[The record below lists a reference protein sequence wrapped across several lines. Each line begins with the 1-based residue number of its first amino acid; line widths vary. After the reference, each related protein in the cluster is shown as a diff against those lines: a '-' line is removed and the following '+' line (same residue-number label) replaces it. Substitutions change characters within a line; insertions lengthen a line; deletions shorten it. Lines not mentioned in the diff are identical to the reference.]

1 MNCRRSICFTKRYE
15 MKLLEF
21 TIERDDKS
29 GAFTASWDDPKGGG
43 ITTQAY
49 SLAELPE
56 QRFLRLEGVANVQ
69 GIASLPVKR
78 LERKLGDLP
87 RDVLD
92 KIKQTV
98 AFALDIG

>member
-1 MNCRRSICFTKRYE
+1 

-49 SLAELPE
+49 SLAELPDAINE
-56 QRFLRLEGVANVQ
+56 AVRCHFLNRKSPRQVALHFEHDPILQ
-69 GIASLPVKR
+69 LA
-78 LERKLGDLP
+78 
-87 RDVLD
+87 
-92 KIKQTV
+92 
-98 AFALDIG
+98 

>member
-1 MNCRRSICFTKRYE
+1 

-49 SLAELPE
+49 SLAELPDAINE
-56 QRFLRLEGVANVQ
+56 AVRCHFLRT
-69 GIASLPVKR
+69 R
-78 LERKLGDLP
+78 LRAGYPLS
-87 RDVLD
+87 V
-92 KIKQTV
+92 I
-98 AFALDIG
+98 

>member
-1 MNCRRSICFTKRYE
+1 

-49 SLAELPE
+49 SLAELPDAINE
-56 QRFLRLEGVANVQ
+56 AVRCHFLNRKSPRQVALQ
-69 GIASLPVKR
+69 
-78 LERKLGDLP
+78 
-87 RDVLD
+87 
-92 KIKQTV
+92 
-98 AFALDIG
+98 